1 MVFFMMK
8 AIQKNLG
15 ARRSALVALGLLV
28 LAGSGAVSSFETAS
42 AGVIDEGVLSNLQRP
57 IVVELFTSEG
67 CSSCPPADRVAGELA
82 DIPGVLP
89 LSFHVDYWDYIG
101 WKDPFASPLY
111 SDRQRDY
118 AHQLSLRYVYT
129 PQMVVEGQ
137 FDVVGFRRGEIFDA
151 IEKAAA
157 AQVGPVMTIDTAS
170 GRLTVPAG
178 AAPAEGATLW
188 LALYDSEH
196 TTDVPRGENA
206 GSTLSHYNVVRELRP
221 LGTWKGEALEVALD
235 LSGADD
241 NDGCAILLQTGTTG
255 PILSALA
262 MTLPTQ

>member
-137 FDVVGFRRGEIFDA
+137 FDVVGFRRGEIDRRQA
-151 IEKAAA
+151 GRRDEALGIAALAGTPA
-157 AQVGPVMTIDTAS
+157 AEDQSVGGCHAP
-170 GRLTVPAG
+170 GLTRTGPAAG
-178 AAPAEGATLW
+178 AAIR
-188 LALYDSEH
+188 
-196 TTDVPRGENA
+196 PRPRRA
-206 GSTLSHYNVVRELRP
+206 
-221 LGTWKGEALEVALD
+221 
-235 LSGADD
+235 
-241 NDGCAILLQTGTTG
+241 
-255 PILSALA
+255 
-262 MTLPTQ
+262 PTARR